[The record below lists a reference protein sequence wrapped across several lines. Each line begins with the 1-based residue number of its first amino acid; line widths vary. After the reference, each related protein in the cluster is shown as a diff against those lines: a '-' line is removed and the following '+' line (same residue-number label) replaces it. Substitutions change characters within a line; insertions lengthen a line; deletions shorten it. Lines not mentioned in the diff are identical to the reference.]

1 MSELGTSN
9 PATTDDRDGA
19 SRQHSSDRFWPWKDK
34 IAILLVPI
42 LLLALFSGLAI
53 MRALTG
59 MPSAQNEGSVL
70 LALAVFSVL
79 PLILLV
85 TQRLAA
91 EGGSVE
97 LASLKLSFASASQDA
112 ATSMRTTTLAEN
124 LGVAEGDAV
133 AQTSLRSV
141 LRALRKAHESEVT
154 VVDLRRGSTWW
165 ETRLFILIAG
175 AARRDRPLAL
185 AFIGETNGR
194 DRVFLGWAAPSQ
206 LLDMHLAASPGLQ
219 EAYARALAKT
229 MQWQIG
235 EPARRMQGQA
245 PQVVLPWDKT
255 VYSLPYL
262 ADDVPDPAFAMELF
276 LQEELN
282 RQALANPTE
291 PVYVNVQR
299 LRELYEP
306 VLVTDFVDL
315 DADDGSWARV
325 LASSPRRF
333 FALTAGGKFMALL
346 PRDSLMSA
354 LVARIVLSQNDA
366 EKQEQVRPKRRM
378 STRAVSEQR

>member
-1 MSELGTSN
+1 VSELGASN
-9 PATTDDRDGA
+9 PARTDDRDGD

-112 ATSMRTTTLAEN
+112 ATLMRTTTIAEN
-124 LGVAEGDAV
+124 LGVAESDAV

-185 AFIGETNGR
+185 AFVGETNGR

-235 EPARRMQGQA
+235 EPTHRMQGQA

-255 VYSLPYL
+255 VYSLPHL

-291 PVYVNVQR
+291 PVYVNIQR

-366 EKQEQVRPKRRM
+366 EKHEHVRPKRAHVNPG
-378 STRAVSEQR
+378 S

>member
-1 MSELGTSN
+1 MSDQGTSD
-9 PATTDDRDGA
+9 PARTGNREGA
-19 SRQHSSDRFWPWKDK
+19 PSQQSSDRFWPWNDK

-70 LALAVFSVL
+70 LALAVFSIL
-79 PLILLV
+79 PLILLI

-97 LASLKLSFASASQDA
+97 LASLRLSFASASQDA
-112 ATSMRTTTLAEN
+112 ATSMRTTTLTEN
-124 LGVAEGDAV
+124 LGVAEGDAM

-141 LRALRKAHESEVT
+141 LRALRTAHESEVT

-185 AFIGETNGR
+185 AFIGESNGR
-194 DRVFLGWAAPSQ
+194 DHVFLGWAAPSQ
-206 LLDMHLAASPGLQ
+206 LLDMHLAASPGLK
-219 EAYARALAKT
+219 EAYARALAST

-235 EPARRMQGQA
+235 EPIGRLQGQV

-255 VYSLPYL
+255 VFSLPYL

-282 RQALANPTE
+282 KQALANPAE
-291 PVYVNVQR
+291 PVYVNIQR

-315 DADDGSWARV
+315 HADDGDWARV
-325 LASSPRRF
+325 LASSSRRF
-333 FALTAGGKFMALL
+333 FALTAGGKFVALL
-346 PRDSLMSA
+346 ARDSLMSA
-354 LVARIVLSQNDA
+354 LVARIVLSRNDA
-366 EKQEQVRPKRRM
+366 EKQGHVRPKKARVNPSRK
-378 STRAVSEQR
+378 